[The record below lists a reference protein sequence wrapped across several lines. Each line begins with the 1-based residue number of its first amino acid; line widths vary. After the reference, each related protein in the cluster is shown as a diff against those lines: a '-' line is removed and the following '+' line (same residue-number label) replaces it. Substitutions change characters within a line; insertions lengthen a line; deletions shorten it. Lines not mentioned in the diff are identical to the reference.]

1 MPENV
6 LQEVRN
12 QSRRIHF
19 SRMEANTDPFY
30 LTVLEYCLLKHNG
43 CQLATAEKWGFLLT
57 SQQYLEYITL
67 NHNYKKKNKIFSDFL
82 WISGSLK
89 HNNFVWKI
97 FIHSNEVHIRDALG
111 IIPYNF
117 FSDIY

>member
-43 CQLATAEKWGFLLT
+43 CQLATVV
-57 SQQYLEYITL
+57 QQ
-67 NHNYKKKNKIFSDFL
+67 
-82 WISGSLK
+82 G
-89 HNNFVWKI
+89 
-97 FIHSNEVHIRDALG
+97 
-111 IIPYNF
+111 
-117 FSDIY
+117 